1 MLQPCRQLE
10 AIQRDRAREAHQ
22 RVTLLQLGQLHQRQ
36 VELDLVRPGQGHR
49 PALGDEEVMAPLP
62 GRPPDTYHADPGVHS
77 GGGHAARHAVQ
88 EPHLSCGGGTGV
100 PPPSLLGLLLG
111 VRRDDLY
118 SPSSSSKLGV
128 SSGAFGWTGVRMMRR
143 ASPVTVTMCSP
154 VFARST
160 A

>member
-1 MLQPCRQLE
+1 
-10 AIQRDRAREAHQ
+10 
-22 RVTLLQLGQLHQRQ
+22 
-36 VELDLVRPGQGHR
+36 
-49 PALGDEEVMAPLP
+49 MAPLP
-62 GRPPDTYHADPGVHS
+62 GRPPDTDHEPALSDPRVHS
-77 GGGHAARHAVQ
+77 LALDAAKHAVR
-88 EPHLSCGGGTGV
+88 EPPLSCGGGTGV
-100 PPPSLLGLLLG
+100 PPPSSLLDLLRG

-118 SPSSSSKLGV
+118 SPSSSSKVGV

>member
-1 MLQPCRQLE
+1 
-10 AIQRDRAREAHQ
+10 
-22 RVTLLQLGQLHQRQ
+22 
-36 VELDLVRPGQGHR
+36 
-49 PALGDEEVMAPLP
+49 MAPLP
-62 GRPPDTYHADPGVHS
+62 GRPPDTDHEPASPTRGFIRLALD
-77 GGGHAARHAVQ
+77 AAKHAVQ
-88 EPHLSCGGGTGV
+88 EPHLSCGGGTEV
-100 PPPSLLGLLLG
+100 PPPSSLLDLLRG

-118 SPSSSSKLGV
+118 SPSSSSKVGV